1 MGRQN
6 NQNDWKNIRTDLVL
20 RQMEKAGGIQSFNR
34 MVKEDP
40 STEGDTP
47 LWVVL
52 LNRFMAEKGLN
63 PSRLAALTGL
73 SVGYVYELLQLK
85 TAGKK
90 RKLPSRDV
98 LIRLAIAAGADLV
111 GLNQILKSASFK
123 ELYIKDD
130 RDRYIWEGLAGGM
143 TCEEIDDLLRR
154 LRFRGLE
161 G

>member
-85 TAGKK
+85 TAGK
-90 RKLPSRDV
+90 
-98 LIRLAIAAGADLV
+98 
-111 GLNQILKSASFK
+111 SANSPP
-123 ELYIKDD
+123 
-130 RDRYIWEGLAGGM
+130 G
-143 TCEEIDDLLRR
+143 TC
-154 LRFRGLE
+154 
-161 G
+161 